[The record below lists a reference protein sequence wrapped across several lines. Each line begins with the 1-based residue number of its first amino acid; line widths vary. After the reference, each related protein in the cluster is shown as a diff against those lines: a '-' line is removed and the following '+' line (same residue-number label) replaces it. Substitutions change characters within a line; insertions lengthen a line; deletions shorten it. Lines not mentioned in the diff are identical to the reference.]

1 MPLLLSMLQAAL
13 RDLIPKR
20 NVKPEMIEQLPPL
33 PYRGYIAEETAL
45 TKVAE
50 NVLCTGKSRGL
61 SG

>member
-1 MPLLLSMLQAAL
+1 MLQAAL

-33 PYRGYIAEETAL
+33 PYRGYIAEEAAL